1 MIETTLIQKIAAWV
15 VPVLLAITVHETA
28 HGLVARQLGDK
39 TAEMLGRLTLNPF
52 KHIDPVGTLLVP
64 GIMLLLPGGFVFG
77 WAKPVPVD
85 WRNLN
90 NPKRDM
96 GWVALAGPVS
106 NLIMAIAWAIL
117 MRVALSLDDAN
128 PVGLPLLLMG
138 AAGISINTV
147 LMVLNLFPIPPLD
160 GGRVLTGLLPVK
172 LAIPFSRFE
181 PYGMVLVIA
190 LLATGLL
197 GKVMWPIMTTF
208 FGLFAPLAGISL
220 YAYLGILQ
228 SLVGG

>member
-28 HGLVARQLGDK
+28 HGLVARQLGDR

-106 NLIMAIAWAIL
+106 NLVMAIAWAIL

-172 LAIPFSRFE
+172 LAIPVSRCE

-208 FGLFAPLAGISL
+208 FSLFAPLAGISL